1 MELNID
7 VTLDDGVSVRR
18 VVKGRLQRHREDVAG
33 DTEASFIIEWQI
45 DKGDG
50 DPTFLTTTVDL
61 FDLTRLNHAALIAE
75 ALNGLPI
82 GEQARTGDYTEV
94 EPPLFR
100 NRSEFGRPLREL
112 LHLPKRGNRLE

>member
-7 VTLDDGVSVRR
+7 VALVDERGERR
-18 VVKGRLQRHREDVAG
+18 VVKGRVIRHRADVAG
-33 DTEASFIIEWQI
+33 DSEASFLIEWQI

-61 FDLTRLNHAALIAE
+61 FDLTKLNHAALVAE

-82 GEQARTGDYTEV
+82 DEQTRTGDYTEV

-112 LHLPKRGNRLE
+112 LHLPKRWNGLE